1 MRMSLDRVDEMKP
14 RLSSDF
20 VSTQGAFQAIGDRG
34 ACQPL
39 PRALIQMA
47 PCEWTRNSAAAQLTR
62 PKMQTAPV
70 AELLQQCR
78 TALADPNRL

>member
-14 RLSSDF
+14 CLSSDF

-39 PRALIQMA
+39 PG
-47 PCEWTRNSAAAQLTR
+47 P
-62 PKMQTAPV
+62 
-70 AELLQQCR
+70 
-78 TALADPNRL
+78 